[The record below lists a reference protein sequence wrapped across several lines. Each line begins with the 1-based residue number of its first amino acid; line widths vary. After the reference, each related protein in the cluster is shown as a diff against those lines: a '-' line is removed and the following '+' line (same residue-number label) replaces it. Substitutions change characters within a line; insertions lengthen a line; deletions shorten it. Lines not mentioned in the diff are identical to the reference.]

1 MKHNYGI
8 VFLLIAAAQLLICN
22 YLNISAYVTISLLP
36 ALFICF
42 PTRFSTL
49 TAMLAAFAT
58 GLAIDLLAEGT
69 IGLNVF
75 ALLPVA
81 ALRRT
86 LCDWIFGKEIS
97 LLNEDISLRKF
108 GVMKMTFAMFIA
120 YALFLLFYIAA
131 DGGPARPFL
140 FNLMRF
146 GCSLVPGIL
155 ISLVTAGILDPYGGR

>member
-8 VFLLIAAAQLLICN
+8 MFLMIAATQLLICN

-36 ALFICF
+36 VLFLCF
-42 PTRFSTL
+42 PTRFSTI

-58 GLAIDLLAEGT
+58 GLVVDLLAEGT

-81 ALRRT
+81 ASRRT

-108 GVMKMTFAMFIA
+108 GLLKMAFATFLA
-120 YALFLLFYIAA
+120 YSIFLLFYIAA
-131 DGGPARPFL
+131 DGGPARPLL
-140 FNLMRF
+140 FNLLRF
-146 GCSLVPGIL
+146 GCSIVPGVI
-155 ISLVTAGILDPYGGR
+155 ISLVTTGILDPSGGR